1 MTEYGYMTASY
12 LKTSILTLL
21 LLTFVYIDNAFS
33 AETFT
38 LGYTNLRGQKV
49 PVPLGVDEGIFA
61 RHGIILKLVPVSPG
75 TLGVPKLLTGE
86 IDLFLGN
93 SEPVV
98 RAIGA
103 EGKRLAV
110 IANLGSDGVTFFSR
124 PGISKVEE
132 LRGKKIGSSVDG
144 ASVDRNTK
152 KALRKLGLD
161 PAKDVTFVYTGFQ
174 NSFDR
179 LKVLAKGE
187 VDATVAGADALPEL
201 GTDAAKVHKLLDL
214 LDIGI
219 AISGA
224 DISVSRDLL
233 DKKRDELKNF
243 ARALLESFRLARSR
257 PDLVRR
263 TYEKHLRL
271 SNALTLDKMVEE
283 YMDAKVA
290 GRPAPD
296 PRVIEA
302 YIEELLPKAPNAPK
316 DASLYFD
323 ATLF

>member
-1 MTEYGYMTASY
+1 MKRIPKIIFVAALALMATANVSP
-12 LKTSILTLL
+12 
-21 LLTFVYIDNAFS
+21 A
-33 AETFT
+33 AETFV
-38 LGYTNLRGQKV
+38 LGYTNLRGQKA

-61 RHGIILKLVPVSPG
+61 RHGILLKLVPVSPG
-75 TLGVPKLLTGE
+75 TLGVPKLLAGE

-103 EGKRLAV
+103 EGKKLVV
-110 IANLGSDGVTFFSR
+110 IANLGPDTVTLFAR

-161 PAKDVTFVYTGFQ
+161 PSKDVTIVYTSFQ

-179 LKVLAKGE
+179 LKVLAGGE

-201 GTDAAKVHKLLDL
+201 GNDVAKVRKLLDL
-214 LDIGI
+214 IDIGI

-224 DISVSRDLL
+224 DISAARELL
-233 DKKRDELKNF
+233 EKKRDALRNF
-243 ARALLESFRLARSR
+243 ARALQESFRLARSR

-263 TYEKHLRL
+263 TYEKHLQL
-271 SNALTLDKMVEE
+271 SNPVTLDKMVEE
-283 YMDAKVA
+283 YMEAKVT

-302 YIEELLPKAPNAPK
+302 YIEELLPKYPNAPK
-316 DASLYFD
+316 DAKLYMD

>member
-1 MTEYGYMTASY
+1 MKTKHRRFFLATA
-12 LKTSILTLL
+12 LVVLAIGSI
-21 LLTFVYIDNAFS
+21 AHA

-61 RHGIILKLVPVSPG
+61 RHGIVLKLVPVSPG
-75 TLGVPKLLTGE
+75 TLGVPKLIGGE

-98 RAIGA
+98 RAVGA
-103 EGKRLAV
+103 EGRKLAV
-110 IANLGSDGVTFFSR
+110 IANLGPDTVTLFSR
-124 PGISKVEE
+124 PGITKIEE
-132 LRGKKIGSSVDG
+132 LRGKKIGSSIDG

-152 KALRKLGLD
+152 KALRKVGID
-161 PAKDVTFVYTGFQ
+161 TDKDVVIVYTGFQ

-179 LKVLAKGE
+179 LKVLVKGE

-201 GTDAAKVHKLLDL
+201 GQDVTKVHKLLDL
-214 LDIGI
+214 IDVGI

-224 DISVSRDLL
+224 DISATRESLQN
-233 DKKRDELKNF
+233 KRDALKNF
-243 ARALLESFRLARSR
+243 ARALQESFRLARSR

-263 TYEKHLRL
+263 TYEKHLQL
-271 SNALTLDKMVEE
+271 SNPVTLDKMVEE
-283 YMDAKVA
+283 YLEAKVA

-296 PRVIEA
+296 PRVIES
-302 YIEELLPKAPNAPK
+302 YIEELLPKFPNAPK
-316 DASLYFD
+316 DPGLYID

>member
-1 MTEYGYMTASY
+1 MKRRGWRLILAATFLLLVTASA
-12 LKTSILTLL
+12 S
-21 LLTFVYIDNAFS
+21 FA
-33 AETFT
+33 AETFI

-61 RHGIILKLVPVSPG
+61 RHGVVLKLVPVSPG
-75 TLGVPKLLTGE
+75 TLGVPKLLAGE

-98 RAIGA
+98 RAIGV

-110 IANLGSDGVTFFSR
+110 IVNLGSDGVTIFSR
-124 PGISKVEE
+124 PGIVKVEE

-179 LKVLAKGE
+179 LKVLARGE

-201 GTDAAKVHKLLDL
+201 GPDAAKVRKLIDL

-233 DKKRDELKNF
+233 DKKRDALKNF
-243 ARALLESFRLARSR
+243 ARALQESFRLARSR
-257 PDLVRR
+257 PELVRR
-263 TYEKHLRL
+263 TYEKHLQL
-271 SNALTLDKMVEE
+271 SNPLTLDKMVEE
-283 YMDAKVA
+283 YMDAKVT

-302 YIEELLPKAPNAPK
+302 YIEELLPKYPNAPK
-316 DASLYFD
+316 DASLYID

>member
-1 MTEYGYMTASY
+1 
-12 LKTSILTLL
+12 
-21 LLTFVYIDNAFS
+21 
-33 AETFT
+33 
-38 LGYTNLRGQKV
+38 
-49 PVPLGVDEGIFA
+49 VPLGVDEGIFA
-61 RHGIILKLVPVSPG
+61 RHGIALKLVPVSPG
-75 TLGVPKLLTGE
+75 TLGVPKLLAGE

-98 RAIGA
+98 RAIGG
-103 EGKRLAV
+103 EGKRLVV
-110 IANLGSDGVTFFSR
+110 IANLGPDTVTLFSR
-124 PGISKVEE
+124 PGISTVED
-132 LRGKKIGSSVDG
+132 LREKKIGSSVDG

-161 PAKDVTFVYTGFQ
+161 PGKDVEIVYTGFQ

-179 LKVLAKGE
+179 LKVLARGE

-201 GTDAAKVHKLLDL
+201 GADAAKVHKLLDL
-214 LDIGI
+214 IDIGI

-224 DISVSRDLL
+224 DISAARELL
-233 DKKRDELKNF
+233 EKKRDALRNF
-243 ARALLESFRLARSR
+243 ARALQESFRLARSR

-263 TYEKHLRL
+263 TYEKHLQL
-271 SNALTLDKMVEE
+271 SNPVTLDKMVEE
-283 YMDAKVA
+283 YMEAKVT

-302 YIEELLPKAPNAPK
+302 YIEELLPKYPNAPK
-316 DASLYFD
+316 DAKLYMD

>member
-1 MTEYGYMTASY
+1 MKRRSRGLILAATFLLLVTASA
-12 LKTSILTLL
+12 S
-21 LLTFVYIDNAFS
+21 FA

-49 PVPLGVDEGIFA
+49 PVPLGIDEGIFA
-61 RHGIILKLVPVSPG
+61 RHGIALKLVPVSPG
-75 TLGVPKLLTGE
+75 TLGVPKLLAGE

-103 EGKRLAV
+103 EGKKLAV
-110 IANLGSDGVTFFSR
+110 IANLGPDTVTFFSR
-124 PGISKVEE
+124 PGISKIEE

-161 PAKDVTFVYTGFQ
+161 PAKDVTIVYTGFQ

-179 LKVLAKGE
+179 LKVLARGE

-201 GTDAAKVHKLLDL
+201 GAEVVKVHKLLEL
-214 LDIGI
+214 IDIGI

-233 DKKRDELKNF
+233 DKKRDALRNF
-243 ARALLESFRLARSR
+243 ARALQESFRLARSR
-257 PDLVRR
+257 PELVRR
-263 TYEKHLRL
+263 TYEKHLQL
-271 SNALTLDKMVEE
+271 SNPLTLDKMVEE
-283 YMDAKVA
+283 YVDAKVT

-302 YIEELLPKAPNAPK
+302 YIEELLPQYPNAPK
-316 DASLYFD
+316 DASLYMD

>member
-1 MTEYGYMTASY
+1 MIPSTVKAA
-12 LKTSILTLL
+12 IFLL
-21 LLTFVYIDNAFS
+21 GLLAFICIDRVVA

-38 LGYTNLRGQKV
+38 LGYTNLRGQKA

-61 RHGIILKLVPVSPG
+61 RHGIVLKLVPVSPG
-75 TLGVPKLLTGE
+75 TLGVPKLLAGE

-103 EGKRLAV
+103 EGKRLTV
-110 IANLGSDGVTFFSR
+110 IANLGSDGVTIFSR
-124 PGISKVEE
+124 PGIAKIEE

-152 KALRKLGLD
+152 KALRRLGLD
-161 PAKDVTFVYTGFQ
+161 PAKDVTIVYTGFQ

-179 LKVLAKGE
+179 LKVLARGE

-201 GTDAAKVHKLLDL
+201 GPDAAKVHKLLDL

-224 DISVSRDLL
+224 DISVGRDLL
-233 DKKRDELKNF
+233 EKKRDALKNF

-263 TYEKHLRL
+263 TYEKHLQL
-271 SNALTLDKMVEE
+271 SNPLTLDKMVEE
-283 YMDAKVA
+283 YIDAKVT

-302 YIEELLPKAPNAPK
+302 YIEELLPKAPNAPR
-316 DASLYFD
+316 DVNLYFD

>member
-1 MTEYGYMTASY
+1 MKGRNRSFILLMTLILLAEASV
-12 LKTSILTLL
+12 S
-21 LLTFVYIDNAFS
+21 FA
-33 AETFT
+33 AETFI

-61 RHGIILKLVPVSPG
+61 RHGIVLKLVAVSPG
-75 TLGVPKLLTGE
+75 TLGVPKLLAGE

-103 EGKRLAV
+103 EGKRLVV
-110 IANLGSDGVTFFSR
+110 IANLGSDGVTIFSR
-124 PGISKVEE
+124 PGIARVEE

-161 PAKDVTFVYTGFQ
+161 PAKDVTIVYTGFR
-174 NSFDR
+174 NSLDR
-179 LKVLAKGE
+179 LKVLTRGE

-201 GTDAAKVHKLLDL
+201 GPDAAKVHKLLDL

-224 DISVSRDLL
+224 DISASRDLL
-233 DKKRDELKNF
+233 DKKRESLRNF
-243 ARALLESFRLARSR
+243 ARALQESFRLARNR
-257 PDLVRR
+257 PELVRR
-263 TYEKHLRL
+263 TYEKHLQL
-271 SNALTLDKMVEE
+271 FNPLTLGKMVEE
-283 YMDAKVA
+283 YMDAKVT

-302 YIEELLPKAPNAPK
+302 YIEELLPKSPNAPK
-316 DASLYFD
+316 DARLYMD
-323 ATLF
+323 DTLF

>member
-1 MTEYGYMTASY
+1 M
-12 LKTSILTLL
+12 KRIRNII
-21 LLTFVYIDNAFS
+21 FVAALMLMATVNVSVA

-49 PVPLGVDEGIFA
+49 PVPLGGDEGIFA
-61 RHGIILKLVPVSPG
+61 RHGIVLKLVPVSPG
-75 TLGVPKLLTGE
+75 TLGVPKLLAGE
-86 IDLFLGN
+86 IDIFLGN

-98 RAIGA
+98 RAVGV
-103 EGKRLAV
+103 EGKRLVV
-110 IANLGSDGVTFFSR
+110 IANLGADGVSIFSR
-124 PGISKVEE
+124 PGISRVED

-161 PAKDVTFVYTGFQ
+161 PDKDVAIVYTGFQ

-179 LKVLAKGE
+179 LKVLARGE

-201 GTDAAKVHKLLDL
+201 GPDAAKVRKLIDL

-224 DISVSRDLL
+224 DISVSRELL
-233 DKKRDELKNF
+233 DKKRDALKNF
-243 ARALLESFRLARSR
+243 ARALQESFRLARSR
-257 PDLVRR
+257 PELVRR
-263 TYEKHLRL
+263 TYEKHLKL
-271 SNALTLDKMVEE
+271 SNPLTLDKMVEE
-283 YMDAKVA
+283 YMAAKVT

-302 YIEELLPKAPNAPK
+302 YIEELLPKHPNAPK
-316 DASLYFD
+316 DASLYMD